1 MRYSSTVD
9 SPAVD
14 GPPSFRKPT
23 ASDARA
29 MATWLFRRGERVDM
43 HTVASQLDIGRSTL
57 YRWVGDREKLMDQ
70 VILASIGD
78 MWDDARAA
86 ARGEG
91 IDRVLD
97 ATRRFMQACVDFE
110 PLATFAQREPN
121 LALRVLLDPD
131 GLVTK
136 ALARNLSRETAETA
150 PVIDVPEE
158 TFGVLAL
165 AATALLWA
173 HVAASREPNV
183 DATIDIMRAV
193 LTAHARAVDS
203 PDGGSA
209 GP

>member
-1 MRYSSTVD
+1 MSSE
-9 SPAVD
+9 PLG
-14 GPPSFRKPT
+14 GPPPPFRKPT
-23 ASDARA
+23 AGDARA
-29 MATWLFRRGERVDM
+29 MATWLFQQGERVDM
-43 HTVASQLDIGRSTL
+43 HAVASRLDIGRSTL

-70 VILASIGD
+70 VILGSIGD
-78 MWDDARAA
+78 IWNDSRAA
-86 ARGEG
+86 ARGSG

-97 ATRRFMQACVDFE
+97 ATRLFMQGCVDFE

-150 PVIDVPEE
+150 PAISVPEE

-173 HVAASREPNV
+173 HVAASREPNI

-193 LTAHARAVDS
+193 LAAHARAAES
-203 PDGGSA
+203 SGG
-209 GP
+209 